1 MFTFSEN
8 EFLFVSPNRYVFP
21 GAEVFDKEDESD
33 CSSNNSDSDTDSDDE
48 ASDEENNPNKS
59 KTENND
65 ESEETEKKSSENDK
79 KIWRSDQKWCIEGKK
94 MIFFSTLEIQELF
107 ASRKVLRFSHCYL
120 ELQSVLMEIL
130 FMVHPVNS

>member
-1 MFTFSEN
+1 MFLNNLFTFLTAVCLHFVSEN

-48 ASDEENNPNKS
+48 ASDEENNPNTS

-65 ESEETEKKSSENDK
+65 ESEETEKKISENDK
-79 KIWRSDQKWCIEGKK
+79 KSEDLTKND
-94 MIFFSTLEIQELF
+94 
-107 ASRKVLRFSHCYL
+107 V
-120 ELQSVLMEIL
+120 
-130 FMVHPVNS
+130 

>member
-1 MFTFSEN
+1 MHPCNLFTFLTAVCLHFVSEN

-79 KIWRSDQKWCIEGKK
+79 K
-94 MIFFSTLEIQELF
+94 
-107 ASRKVLRFSHCYL
+107 RKDCKD
-120 ELQSVLMEIL
+120 
-130 FMVHPVNS
+130 